1 MCGIAGIISKG
12 STSLPI
18 NEKIVSMSH
27 AIRHRGPDG
36 EGFMFVTN
44 KRATPY
50 FDRLQSHY
58 THTELPY
65 IPKSHITESRGETH
79 IAFAHRRL
87 SIIELSEFG
96 HQPMCNPSETCW
108 ITYNGEIYNYLELK
122 AELKNAGHT
131 FISGSDTEVILHA
144 YKEWGTDCVKRFNG
158 MWSFCI
164 YDSEKQVCFASRDR
178 LGVKPFYYVN
188 TTGFFAFASEQK
200 AFIKSGLIQAH
211 INQKALHSYLING
224 LLENETANFF
234 EEVIELWPGTNLVFD
249 LRSKTVSTSAYYD
262 LRNEINLTND
272 RLSEPELIDRVSAA
286 FENAVKLRL
295 RSDVEVG
302 TCLSG
307 GIDSSALAVSISEI
321 TQQPLYCFT
330 AVFSGEPFNEGA
342 FADAVAKKINAKHF
356 KTEPTL
362 SGFEKD
368 VDQLIYSQDVP
379 IWSTSTYAQYKV
391 MELAKQNGIKVV
403 LDGQGADELFG
414 GYHHH
419 FTAKWNNLISEH
431 HYLAAMKDILQSN
444 KTISGSLLFFLKE
457 RLKQTHNFQKKRFTP
472 FFKSEFISAHEIK
485 NPVPSFNN
493 LNEQLVDDIYE
504 TRLKSFLKCEDRCG
518 MWHSVESR
526 TPFSDD
532 VELINLMFSFNGNKK
547 IKDGVSKH
555 LLREAVKSKL
565 PPEIYSRYDK
575 KGFETPMK
583 KWVSALNPKFL
594 SEIREA
600 DLPFLNHKALE
611 QCDLNDPFNY
621 KLVFKLFVLSRWQ
634 KLFLQNNFPE

>member
-12 STSLPI
+12 STSLNI

-36 EGFMFVTN
+36 EGFMLVDDE
-44 KRATPY
+44 RVTPY
-50 FDRLQSHY
+50 FGELQSQSA
-58 THTELPY
+58 HTELPY
-65 IPKSHITESRGETH
+65 IPKVHISESLGETRM
-79 IAFAHRRL
+79 AFAHRRL
-87 SIIELSEFG
+87 SIIDLSEFG
-96 HQPMCNPSETCW
+96 HQPMCNPSKNYW

-122 AELKNAGHT
+122 TELKNAGHA

-164 YDSEKQVCFASRDR
+164 YDAEKQVCFASRDR

-188 TTGFFAFASEQK
+188 SSTFFAFASEQK
-200 AFIKSGLIQAH
+200 AFIKSGLISAN
-211 INQKALHSYLING
+211 ISQKALHSYLING
-224 LLENETANFF
+224 LLENETSNFF
-234 EEVIELWPGTNLVFD
+234 EDVTELWPGTNLVFD
-249 LRSKTVSTSAYYD
+249 LRNKTVSTSVYYD
-262 LRNEINLTND
+262 LRNEINLKND
-272 RLSEPELIDRVSAA
+272 RLSESELIDRVSHA

-307 GIDSSALAVSISEI
+307 GIDSSALAVSIAEI
-321 TQQPLYCFT
+321 TRQPLYCFT
-330 AVFSGEPFNEGA
+330 AVFNGESFNEGG
-342 FADAVAKKINAKHF
+342 FADTVAKKINAKHF
-356 KTEPTL
+356 KTEPSL
-362 SGFEKD
+362 AGFEKD
-368 VDQLIYSQDVP
+368 ADELIYSQDVP

-431 HYLAAMKDILQSN
+431 HYLMALKDILQSN
-444 KTISGSLLFFLKE
+444 KTIPRSLLFFLKE
-457 RLKQTHNFQKKRFTP
+457 RIKQKHHLQKNRFAP
-472 FFKSEFISAHEIK
+472 FFKSEFIAAHDVK
-485 NPVPSFNN
+485 NPVPYFNN
-493 LNEQLVDDIYE
+493 LNEQLVDDIYA

-565 PPEIYSRYDK
+565 PSEIYSRYDK

-583 KWVSALNPKFL
+583 NWVNDLKPKFL
-594 SEIREA
+594 SEIKEA
-600 DLPFLNHKALE
+600 DLDFLNYAALE
-611 QCDLNDPFNY
+611 QCDLSNPFNY
-621 KLVFKLFVLSRWQ
+621 KLIFKLFVLSRWK
-634 KLFLQNNFPE
+634 KLFGPNNFSD